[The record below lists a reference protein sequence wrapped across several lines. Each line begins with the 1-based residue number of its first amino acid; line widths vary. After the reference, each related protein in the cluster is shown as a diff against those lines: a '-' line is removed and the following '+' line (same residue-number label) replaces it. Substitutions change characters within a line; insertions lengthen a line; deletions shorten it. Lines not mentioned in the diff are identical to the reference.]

1 MQPETITFASGAVAL
16 AADRYGDPAGP
27 PVVFLH
33 GGGQTRHSW
42 GRAAAAV
49 ADVGWCAVTID
60 LRGHGES
67 TWDPTGAYDLDD
79 YAGDLVAVFD
89 QLGREPVVIG
99 ASLGGLA
106 AIRAMGG
113 LRPGSGRGLV
123 LVDIVPAMERAG
135 TDRIGEFLRA
145 HVQTG
150 FASLEEA
157 AAVVAAYAP
166 RADRSIDPDG
176 LRKNLRRRN
185 GRWYW
190 HWDPAFLM
198 SDPDRDPADIF
209 DPAMLT
215 DCVRR
220 IAVPKL
226 LVRGRMSDV
235 VSEAGARRF
244 LAEVPDVGYVD
255 VADAAHMVAG
265 DRNDAFRTAVIDFL
279 AGIG

>member
-157 AAVVAAYAP
+157 AAVVAAP
-166 RADRSIDPDG
+166 VG
-176 LRKNLRRRN
+176 
-185 GRWYW
+185 
-190 HWDPAFLM
+190 
-198 SDPDRDPADIF
+198 
-209 DPAMLT
+209 
-215 DCVRR
+215 V
-220 IAVPKL
+220 
-226 LVRGRMSDV
+226 
-235 VSEAGARRF
+235 AGV
-244 LAEVPDVGYVD
+244 AEVVVCAVAGVD
-255 VADAAHMVAG
+255 VAVAAAVVDVAG
-265 DRNDAFRTAVIDFL
+265 AVTS
-279 AGIG
+279 AAAA

>member
-1 MQPETITFASGAVAL
+1 MKPETITFASGAVAL

-89 QLGREPVVIG
+89 QLGQEPVVIG

-123 LVDIVPAMERAG
+123 LVDIVPAMEYAASSSHQDTRNHE
-135 TDRIGEFLRA
+135 TE
-145 HVQTG
+145 TG
-150 FASLEEA
+150 G
-157 AAVVAAYAP
+157 VRP
-166 RADRSIDPDG
+166 RMRS
-176 LRKNLRRRN
+176 RR
-185 GRWYW
+185 
-190 HWDPAFLM
+190 
-198 SDPDRDPADIF
+198 
-209 DPAMLT
+209 T
-215 DCVRR
+215 
-220 IAVPKL
+220 
-226 LVRGRMSDV
+226 
-235 VSEAGARRF
+235 
-244 LAEVPDVGYVD
+244 
-255 VADAAHMVAG
+255 
-265 DRNDAFRTAVIDFL
+265 
-279 AGIG
+279 